1 MKKVYL
7 FLAEGFE
14 EVEAIAPIDLLRRAG
29 ANVATVSI
37 TNDLSVTGA
46 HQIPVKADMS
56 IFDSKFCDGDMIVLP
71 GGYPGY
77 QNLANCKE
85 LFKIIDYYF
94 ESKKLIAAICASP
107 AEVLGKNGY
116 LKDYDAVCYKGME
129 AGLNC
134 KNNPDTKVCVSDN
147 IITSKSAGTAVDFAL
162 GLINAL
168 FGQQKMLEIK
178 ESIIY

>member
-14 EVEAIAPIDLLRRAG
+14 EVEAIAPIDLLKRAG
-29 ANVATVSI
+29 ANVITVSI
-37 TNDLSVTGA
+37 ANELTVNGA
-46 HQIPVKADMS
+46 HAIPVTADTT
-56 IFDSKFCDGDMIVLP
+56 IFDGDFCDGDMIVLP

-77 QNLANCKE
+77 QNLANCKQ
-85 LFKIIDYYF
+85 LFKVIDYYF
-94 ESKKLIAAICASP
+94 NNKKLIAAICASP

-134 KNNPDTKVCVSDN
+134 KNNPDTAVCVSDN
-147 IITSKSAGTAVDFAL
+147 IITSKSAGTAIDFAL
-162 GLINAL
+162 ALITAL
-168 FGQQKMLEIK
+168 FGNEKMQNIK